1 MNDEGKIRTFK
12 DLYVWQE
19 GHKLVLMIYKATK
32 VFPENETF
40 GLIMQLR
47 RAVVSITSN
56 IAEGFSRIT
65 SKDKTRFYV
74 ISLGSLTEVQNQ
86 IEIAKDLSF
95 IVNDEYQNIY
105 KKTVDVHKL
114 LNGIIK
120 STNKIKKF

>member
-32 VFPENETF
+32 VFPKNETF